1 VLLLGGQK
9 SPPVIT
15 HDLFGALGRTIACV
29 DAEIIGGLDHLA
41 PEELQRSSQSACGTT
56 CPSGNSESPHLRDCK
71 PENGPVM
78 SPQDQPITLAFVG
91 YANAA
96 TAERASAYE
105 DEVLRLLESYDARL
119 LFRGRRTHD
128 QDDSLPLEI
137 QLMSFASRSEL
148 DAFYADER
156 RQILLTQYGD
166 VFTRKHAVEL
176 EAIQPLRPGQLAPRQ
191 GGTVTPS

>member
-1 VLLLGGQK
+1 
-9 SPPVIT
+9 
-15 HDLFGALGRTIACV
+15 
-29 DAEIIGGLDHLA
+29 
-41 PEELQRSSQSACGTT
+41 
-56 CPSGNSESPHLRDCK
+56 
-71 PENGPVM
+71 M

-105 DEVLRLLESYDARL
+105 DEVLRLLENYDAHL
-119 LFRGRRTHD
+119 LYRGRRTHD

-166 VFTRKHAVEL
+166 VFTLKHAVEL
-176 EAIQPLRPGQLAPRQ
+176 EAIQPPRL
-191 GGTVTPS
+191 